1 MVEFIKYGLIVV
13 AYLLGSIPFGY
24 LIGKLRGI
32 DIRDHGSK
40 NIGAT
45 NIGRVLG
52 FRFAFLAFL
61 LDLMKG
67 AMIVFLF
74 RFDIIPSIYC
84 FLSPMI
90 YGLAAVL
97 GHSFSIF
104 IKFKGGKAVAT
115 TAGVLLGFSPWLFV
129 FGFLLFIILVVSTKL
144 VSFASILSTGI
155 TLLITFILFG
165 IGYDPIFQLPIDIYF
180 PLIHLVIYFIIII
193 RHKENIK
200 RLIKHEEPLFYF
212 KK

>member
-1 MVEFIKYGLIVV
+1 MTEILKFGLLII

-32 DIRDHGSK
+32 DIREHGSK

-52 FRFAFLAFL
+52 FKFAFLAFF
-61 LDLMKG
+61 LDLLKG
-67 AMIVFLF
+67 ALIVFLF
-74 RFDIIPSIYC
+74 RFSIIPQNYC
-84 FLSPMI
+84 WLSPMT

-104 IKFKGGKAVAT
+104 INFKGGKAVAT
-115 TAGVLLGFSPWLFV
+115 TAGVLLGFSPWV
-129 FGFLLFIILVVSTKL
+129 FLVGFLVFVTLVIVTKL
-144 VSFASILSTGI
+144 VSLSSLI
-155 TLLITFILFG
+155 SSSLTLVVAFVLYFIGFDPLFRLSV
-165 IGYDPIFQLPIDIYF
+165 DFYF
-180 PLIHLVIYFIIII
+180 PLLHFVIFLIIVF
-193 RHKENIK
+193 RHRDNIV
-200 RLIKHEEPLFYF
+200 RLIKHQEQPFSF